1 MLNTDSVVVGTLI
14 AVLWIMSFMAVV
26 CWAIAAR
33 TLPLVRPQAA
43 LFALANGLLGI
54 GLYLMGQRDH
64 TQTYMTFQL
73 AAFTNVIAFTI
84 VRIGVQMLGNI
95 PITTREHLLAP
106 IAYLVFSYPLDPVTS
121 PLIEYETLFGICTG
135 FIFFRIWQELFR
147 TQRPVIGTFAAAIL
161 GLPTL
166 IYCLML
172 LVRVAGYFIAP
183 ETRTVGF
190 RVTTTLWPQ
199 VILLQVNNAT
209 MFGWMVVSLIRQIR
223 TLSDKDA
230 LTGLVTW
237 RALEKRLREEILR
250 SQRNNQAFALI
261 HLDLDHFKAVNDRYG
276 HSAGD
281 ALLQHVASLLGGL
294 LREIDAFAR
303 IGGEEFL
310 VLLPLATKPD
320 AATVAER
327 MRRTL
332 ENSPLRWRDQL
343 ITLTAS
349 FGVVDIRPSHAIKDR
364 VRIASA
370 TTNLAKAAGRNT
382 VLVPDSG
389 GVGQ

>member
-1 MLNTDSVVVGTLI
+1 MNTDSVVVGTLL
-14 AVLWIMSFMAVV
+14 AVLWIMSFMAVG
-26 CWAIAAR
+26 CWVIAAR
-33 TLPLVRPQAA
+33 TLPLVRTQAA
-43 LFALANGLLGI
+43 MFAVANGLLGI

-64 TQTYMTFQL
+64 SQTYLTFQL

-84 VRIGVQMLGNI
+84 VRISVQMLGNI
-95 PITTREHLLAP
+95 PITTREHFLAP
-106 IAYLVFSYPLDPVTS
+106 IAYLIFSYPLDPVTS
-121 PLIEYETLFGICTG
+121 PLIKYETLFGICTG
-135 FIFFRIWQELFR
+135 FIFFRIWQELLR
-147 TQRPVIGTFAAAIL
+147 TQRPVIGTRAAVIL

-172 LVRVAGYFIAP
+172 LARVVGYFIAP

-199 VILLQVNNAT
+199 VVLLQVNNVT
-209 MFGWMVVSLIRQIR
+209 MFGWMVVRLIRQIR

-237 RALEKRLREEILR
+237 RALEKRMREEILR

-261 HLDLDHFKAVNDRYG
+261 HLDLDHFKTVNDQYG

-281 ALLQHVASLLGGL
+281 AALKHVTSLLGGM
-294 LREIDAFAR
+294 LREIDVFAR

-310 VLLPLATKPD
+310 VLLPLTTRPD
-320 AATVAER
+320 AAKVAER
-327 MRRTL
+327 MRSTL
-332 ENSPLRWRDQL
+332 EQSPIRWRDQL

-349 FGVVDIRPSHAIKDR
+349 FGVVDFRPSHAIKDR

-370 TTNLAKAAGRNT
+370 TTHLAKAAGRNT
-382 VLVPDSG
+382 VLEHDLG
-389 GVGQ
+389 GGGQ